1 MPTYQNNKY
10 YDFLPSITITYN
22 ISYHGTLKTTTTTT
36 TTSTEQ

>member
-10 YDFLPSITITYN
+10 YDFLPYFTITYN